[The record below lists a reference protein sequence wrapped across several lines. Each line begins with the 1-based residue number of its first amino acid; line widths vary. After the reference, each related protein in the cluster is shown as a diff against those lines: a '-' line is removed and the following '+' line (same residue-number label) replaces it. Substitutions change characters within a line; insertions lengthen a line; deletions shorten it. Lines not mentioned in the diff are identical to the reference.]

1 MTRKG
6 ESGACPECG
15 AIIDWDALAHEGILH
30 GRTQAMGGP
39 FFTIS
44 CPSCQEPLVAEG
56 GVGRVYRFQRARDLQ
71 RGSRAHRAL
80 CFFLGKARRPRATL
94 GRAAPAEES
103 AREEARA
110 ARAPGVQERPR
121 GARFHAQLEILGLPE
136 DVSLDG
142 VKRRFRQ
149 LAKQFHP
156 DLFLRA
162 TEGERLQA
170 EQRFVRIALAYR
182 HVLDHW
188 QEP

>member
-1 MTRKG
+1 
-6 ESGACPECG
+6 
-15 AIIDWDALAHEGILH
+15 
-30 GRTQAMGGP
+30 MGGP

-44 CPSCQEPLVAEG
+44 CPACHEPLVAEG
-56 GVGRVYRFQRARDLQ
+56 GVGRVYRFQRARDLP
-71 RGSRAHRAL
+71 RGSCARRAL
-80 CFFLGKARRPRATL
+80 RFFLGKGRAPRAKPRSVSP
-94 GRAAPAEES
+94 GGESPRQDARS
-103 AREEARA
+103 AR
-110 ARAPGVQERPR
+110 PPDPQLPPR
-121 GARFHAQLEILGLPE
+121 GRHLRAQLEVLGLPE

-162 TEGERLQA
+162 TEGERQQA